1 MIAYC
6 FSLLLINEC
15 VRKGLRELK
24 HWYEEVCGGLSIILE
39 HFPFIGSL
47 QALAGVESPVNIELL
62 YSLVIGRA
70 LLSTLLHVED
80 TVFHWHRCRG
90 RMP

>member
-1 MIAYC
+1 MIVYC

-15 VRKGLRELK
+15 VRKGLREVE
-24 HWYEEVCGGLSIILE
+24 HGYEDVCGGLSIILE

-47 QALAGVESPVNIELL
+47 QRVESPVDIELP

-80 TVFHWHRCRG
+80 TVFHWRHYRG
-90 RMP
+90 QMP

>member
-1 MIAYC
+1 MIVYC

-15 VRKGLRELK
+15 VRKGLREVE
-24 HWYEEVCGGLSIILE
+24 HWYEDVCGGLSIILK

-47 QALAGVESPVNIELL
+47 QPSRVESPVDIELP

-70 LLSTLLHVED
+70 LLSTLLHIED
-80 TVFHWHRCRG
+80 TVFQSL
-90 RMP
+90 